1 MVVGRLAR
9 KAGRLLG
16 AGGILAALVA
26 SSAGAA
32 ALSSDGARPARAAS
46 LAQPM
51 TLGVTSRVHVVSST
65 SSANLEIT
73 KVADDDSV
81 PDGSQ
86 IGYTVTLANTSN
98 VDATGLEVTDLLPDG
113 TGVDWTI
120 DEGNSDAGWSVSGS
134 PPDESLVYA
143 STTLAANSST
153 EVHVVSNTTS
163 ASCGDYDNTASFTS
177 TNAGS
182 GSDSDSETVLCP
194 HVTVTKVADGANM
207 NYGSPVGY
215 TVTLSNTGGA
225 IAHGLAFTDAL
236 PSAAGIQWSLDQ
248 GNSGAG
254 WSVNG
259 SPPNQTLDYAPDTL
273 AASVSTSAHVVSQTT
288 EFTCGSTLHN
298 VASFT
303 TTDDGAGSRTTT
315 RSSRRSRP

>member
-1 MVVGRLAR
+1 MVVGRLAG

-16 AGGILAALVA
+16 AGSILAALVA

-32 ALSSDGARPARAAS
+32 ALSSDGARPARAVS
-46 LAQPM
+46 LAQPAM
-51 TLGVTSRVHVVSST
+51 TLGVTSRVHVVNST

-163 ASCGDYDNTASFTS
+163 ASCGDYDNTAS
-177 TNAGS
+177 
-182 GSDSDSETVLCP
+182 
-194 HVTVTKVADGANM
+194 
-207 NYGSPVGY
+207 
-215 TVTLSNTGGA
+215 
-225 IAHGLAFTDAL
+225 
-236 PSAAGIQWSLDQ
+236 
-248 GNSGAG
+248 
-254 WSVNG
+254 
-259 SPPNQTLDYAPDTL
+259 
-273 AASVSTSAHVVSQTT
+273 
-288 EFTCGSTLHN
+288 
-298 VASFT
+298 
-303 TTDDGAGSRTTT
+303 
-315 RSSRRSRP
+315 